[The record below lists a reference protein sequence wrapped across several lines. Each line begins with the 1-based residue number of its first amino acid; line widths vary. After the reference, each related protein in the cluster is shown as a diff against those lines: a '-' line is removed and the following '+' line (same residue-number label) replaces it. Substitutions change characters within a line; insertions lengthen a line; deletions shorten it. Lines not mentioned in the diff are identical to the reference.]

1 MELNHHLRAH
11 VRAFA
16 VGRIFVLRN
25 SSRRSAVELLPV
37 LPGRYCR
44 PQFMYVRNRELTG
57 IQLLGI
63 LFRFLLPSHDSHNST
78 GVNFRMP
85 YGIFL

>member
-57 IQLLGI
+57 IQLH
-63 LFRFLLPSHDSHNST
+63 RFCSELRNWKAVLTWCGYRN
-78 GVNFRMP
+78 
-85 YGIFL
+85 